1 MKPFRGDKTLGL
13 AIRQVFAAVE
23 RESKFEACSRLA
35 FRMHDEVPSL
45 VFAGKTCRRGLL
57 GNRQKSGKRARSTH
71 DLLVSNVENLQ
82 HDPS

>member
-35 FRMHDEVPSL
+35 FRMHVEGSFRWEDLPAWP
-45 VFAGKTCRRGLL
+45 AGKSAEKRKKSTQYTRPSCQQCRE
-57 GNRQKSGKRARSTH
+57 SAA
-71 DLLVSNVENLQ
+71 
-82 HDPS
+82 